1 MSTPVNLESV
11 CCDLCGKDDAALLV
25 VKNGFHVVRCRG
37 CTLVYVNPRPRVTA
51 LTAQYETDSF
61 FGHQVERANDKS
73 WRPQAQARM
82 ALINRLQPV
91 RGALLDVGCSAG
103 WFLSVA
109 RDAGWKV
116 SGLDVSAPAVAYSR
130 SRGLDA
136 RVATLDSHGLP
147 AGSFDVITM
156 FDCIE
161 HMPSPLTALRAVRAL
176 LAPGGVVMITTPN
189 VEGLFPRF
197 TYQVFGRTFGAWDHP
212 GPPGHIYQFG
222 MSTMIAALERTG
234 FAMIHG
240 KTEAISL
247 DFTVGAL
254 EDVIV
259 DVMKGNVHHSR
270 TAVTSTAPAS
280 AAAATRQPVGDA
292 PVRWLRRVARH
303 AGRAVAWTLAGAVA
317 APAQLFGS
325 GDSLIMVARADAVP
339 GAARIAPG
347 QSRP

>member
-1 MSTPVNLESV
+1 V
-11 CCDLCGKDDAALLV
+11 CCDLCSKDDAALLV

-37 CTLVYVNPRPRVTA
+37 CTLVYVNPRPRVAA
-51 LTAQYETDSF
+51 LAAQYETDSF
-61 FGHQVERANDKS
+61 YGHQVERANDES
-73 WRPQAQARM
+73 WRPQAQARV
-82 ALINRLQPV
+82 ALINRLHPA

-109 RDAGWKV
+109 RDAGWQV
-116 SGLDVSAPAVAYSR
+116 SGLDVSAPAVAYCR
-130 SRGLDA
+130 SRGFDA
-136 RVATLDSHGLP
+136 RVATLDNHGLP
-147 AGSFDVITM
+147 PGRFDVITM

-161 HMPSPLTALRAVRAL
+161 HMPSPMVALRAVRAL

-197 TYQVFGRTFGAWDHP
+197 TYQLFGRRFGAWDHP

-222 MSTMIAALERTG
+222 MGTMVTALQQTG
-234 FAMIHG
+234 FEVIHR
-240 KTEAISL
+240 KTEAIPL

-259 DVMKGNVHHSR
+259 DVMKGNARHSQPAMAS
-270 TAVTSTAPAS
+270 TATAPA
-280 AAAATRQPVGDA
+280 AAAIRQPSGDA
-292 PVRWLRRVARH
+292 LARGLRRMARN

-325 GDSLIMVARADAVP
+325 GDSLIILART
-339 GAARIAPG
+339 
-347 QSRP
+347 RPS

>member
-1 MSTPVNLESV
+1 MQRHDIMLAMATSLNLESV

-25 VKNGFHVVRCRG
+25 VKNGFNVVRCRG
-37 CTLVYVNPRPRVTA
+37 CTLVYVNPRPRVAA
-51 LTAQYETDSF
+51 LAAQYETDSF
-61 FGHQVERANDKS
+61 FGHQVERANDDS
-73 WRPQAQARM
+73 WRPQAEARM

-116 SGLDVSAPAVAYSR
+116 SGLDVSAPAVAYSK
-130 SRGLDA
+130 SRGFDA
-136 RVATLDSHGLP
+136 RVATLDNHGLP
-147 AGSFDVITM
+147 PGSFDVITM

-161 HMPSPLTALRAVRAL
+161 HMPSPMTALRAVRAL

-197 TYQVFGRTFGAWDHP
+197 TYQLFGRTFGAWDHP

-222 MSTMIAALERTG
+222 MGTMVTALQQTG
-234 FAMIHG
+234 FEVIHR
-240 KTEAISL
+240 KTEAIPL

-259 DVMKGNVHHSR
+259 DVMKGNARPSQP
-270 TAVTSTAPAS
+270 AIASTAPA
-280 AAAATRQPVGDA
+280 AAVAAMPQAAGGGLGRG
-292 PVRWLRRVARH
+292 LRRAARS
-303 AGRAVAWTLAGAVA
+303 AGRAVAWSLAGAVA
-317 APAQLFGS
+317 APAQLIGR
-325 GDSLIMVARADAVP
+325 GDSLIMLARA
-339 GAARIAPG
+339 R
-347 QSRP
+347 SR